1 MQLNSHQQAAVEH
14 RGTPLL
20 ILAGAGSGKTR
31 VLTCRIE
38 HLLETGDAQ
47 PHEILAVT
55 FTNKAAQELKSR
67 LGGGGG
73 GMWVG
78 TFHSICARIL
88 RQDIQRI
95 GYGDNFVI
103 YDDSEQAAV
112 IRAAIER
119 LNLDD
124 KAYTPKS
131 VLSQISKAKSRG
143 LTPEKFIQQAM
154 GYQQEN
160 VGRLFDIYQK
170 QLKSQNALDFD
181 DLLLLTVQLLDKEP
195 EVRERYRAR
204 FKHVLVDEYQDTN
217 RTQYEL
223 VSHFANENLTVVG
236 DVDQSI
242 YSFRAADFSIIMDFQ
257 KDYPDARLIKLEEN
271 YRSTKKI
278 LNAANAVIEN
288 NTQRYPK
295 ELRTSNPEGE
305 LITLYSAPDE
315 RAEANWVV
323 SQILRLRGNR
333 KPSDFAVLYRTNAQ
347 SRALEEGFHR
357 SGLPYRLFGGMKFY
371 ERKEIKDVLAYVRLT
386 FNPKDDAA
394 FSRVANVPR
403 RGVGQ
408 TSLEKI
414 QEAAYSRG
422 VSMLEAV
429 EQGVDLGTKQSRA
442 MTAFAGII
450 RGLSLSTS
458 PTELLE
464 RILSESGYQ
473 AELEAD
479 RTPEGQARVEN
490 VRELLSVAQDF
501 ERESEDTSMAA
512 FLTQM
517 ALVSDLDSMKE
528 EEDAVTLMT
537 LHSSKGLEFPV
548 VFLCGMEEGLFP
560 HKRTLDAPDELEE
573 ERRICYVGITRARE
587 KLSLTYA
594 EKRMIFGSETYSLPS
609 RFISEIPSD
618 LMQKECPPNPASTG
632 RSSSNAYGSRGAY
645 GSSGASSGAR
655 PTPASR
661 QRKEEV
667 PWTQDFAVAV
677 KVNFEVGDKVVH
689 PSFGRGV
696 VAKIIG
702 SGERTCVA
710 VAFPGLGQKILDLRF
725 APLTPAD

>member
-47 PHEILAVT
+47 PHEIMAVT
-55 FTNKAAQELKSR
+55 FTNKAAKELKTR

-73 GMWVG
+73 GMLVG

-88 RQDIQRI
+88 RRDIHRI
-95 GYGDNFVI
+95 GYGENFVI

-124 KAYTPKS
+124 KAYTPKG
-131 VLSQISKAKSRG
+131 VLSQISKAKSKG
-143 LTPEKFIQQAM
+143 LTPEKYINQAM
-154 GYQQEN
+154 GYQAQN
-160 VGRLFDIYQK
+160 VGRLFEIYQK
-170 QLKSQNALDFD
+170 QLKAQNALDFD
-181 DLLLLTVQLLDKEP
+181 DLLLLAVELLDREP
-195 EVRERYRAR
+195 EVRDFYRSR

-217 RTQYEL
+217 RTQYDL
-223 VSHFANENLTVVG
+223 IRHFANENLTVVG

-242 YSFRAADFSIIMDFQ
+242 YSFRAADFGIIMDFQ
-257 KDYPDARLIKLEEN
+257 KDFPDARLIKLEEN

-278 LNAANAVIEN
+278 LAAANTVIEN

-295 ELRTSNPEGE
+295 ELYTSNNEGE
-305 LITLYSAPDE
+305 LITLYNAPDE

-323 SQILRLRGNR
+323 SQILRMRGNR
-333 KPSDFAVLYRTNAQ
+333 NPSDFAVLYRTNAQ

-357 SGLPYRLFGGMKFY
+357 SGMPYRLFGGMKFY

-394 FSRVANVPR
+394 FARVANVPR

-408 TSLEKI
+408 TSIEKI
-414 QEAAYSRG
+414 QEAAFTRG

-442 MTAFAGII
+442 MSAFAGLI
-450 RGLSLSTS
+450 RGLSLSTT

-464 RILSESGYQ
+464 RILIESSYQ
-473 AELEAD
+473 TELESD

-528 EEDAVTLMT
+528 DEDAVTLMT

-587 KLSLTYA
+587 KLSLTFA
-594 EKRMIFGSETYSLPS
+594 EKRMIFGSETHTMPS

-618 LMQKECPPNPASTG
+618 LLQRESPKPATPAPG
-632 RSSSNAYGSRGAY
+632 RSNSYGAR
-645 GSSGASSGAR
+645 GSSYNSYS
-655 PTPASR
+655 TPSAKP
-661 QRKEEV
+661 RKEEV
-667 PWTQDFAVAV
+667 NWAQDFSAAI
-677 KVNFEVGDKVVH
+677 KTNYEVGEKVMH
-689 PSFGRGV
+689 PSFGCGV
-696 VAKIIG
+696 IAKVIG
-702 SGERTCVA
+702 NGDRICVA

-725 APLTPAD
+725 APLSPAE